1 MQSMQCKKI
10 CNAICA
16 MQSNYEKQVMLKRS
30 ATADEVA
37 DTVMWYVK
45 SPHLITG
52 ENIFVD
58 GGLHLS
64 S

>member
-1 MQSMQCKKI
+1 MLKK
-10 CNAICA
+10 ARL
-16 MQSNYEKQVMLKRS
+16 YEKQVMLKCS
-30 ATADEVA
+30 AAADEVA
-37 DTVMWYVK
+37 DTIMWYVNI
-45 SPHLITG
+45 PHLITG